1 VKDSKRRILALLLCV
16 ALCMSLCVPVSAAN
30 ESNTKDITFSL
41 TLDKTTV
48 ENGKVN
54 TVTATL
60 KMSKAEAFIDMEYQ
74 ISCDNSFT
82 VSKPE
87 LPEGAGYSFNAS
99 NGKVAWYSGE
109 DVTTDTLGT
118 FTVKIPANA
127 PAGTYT
133 ISVNKIMLSKQTDP
147 TYWEKSASA
156 SATLTV
162 KAAPTPTPTPKPTA
176 TATPKPTATATPKPT
191 ATATPKPTATATPK
205 PTATATPKPTA
216 TATPKP
222 TPTVSPSW
230 NNPFGDVGQSDWYY
244 NAVEFVKTKGV
255 MVGSSAQ
262 TFSPQKLLTRA
273 EMVQILYNIEGGT
286 VERLDHFKDVDNGKW
301 YAKAVNWACEKGLI
315 NGYANGTF
323 RPDKAATREELVSVI
338 HRYAQYKSYDTD
350 AVKDSAF
357 SGFTDGKKVSTWA
370 RNAMQWAVSEGII
383 SGKPGGKLDPKGT
396 ATRAETA
403 QIFMGLLKNR

>member
-1 VKDSKRRILALLLCV
+1 MKDSKRRILALLLCV

-133 ISVNKIMLSKQTDP
+133 ISVNKIMLSNQTDP

-156 SATLTV
+156 SAPLTV
-162 KAAPTPTPTPKPTA
+162 KAAPTPTPIPKPTATETPKPTA
-176 TATPKPTATATPKPT
+176 TATPKPTATATPN
-191 ATATPKPTATATPK
+191 
-205 PTATATPKPTA
+205 
-216 TATPKP
+216 P
-222 TPTVSPSW
+222 TPTVSPSG
-230 NNPFGDVGQSDWYY
+230 NNPFGDVEQSDWYY

-273 EMVQILYNIEGGT
+273 KMVQILYNIEGGT

-315 NGYANGTF
+315 NGYANVTF
-323 RPDKAATREELVSVI
+323 RLDKAATREELVSVI
-338 HRYAQYKSYDTD
+338 HRYVQYKSYDTD

-357 SGFTDGKKVSTWA
+357 SGFTDGKKVSSWA
-370 RNAMQWAVSEGII
+370 EEAMNWAIGEEII
-383 SGKPGGKLDPKGT
+383 GGKPGAIIDPQGT